1 MPTKT
6 QRNIGFVWGKTR
18 SNRRRSTQ
26 LPRVVIFQHA
36 SDCHP
41 GTFAGHLA
49 ADGLPPTVIK
59 LDQGEPIPDL
69 DRFDILMAMGG
80 PMNVWD
86 EDAFPWLK
94 DEKAA
99 IRTWV
104 AERDKPF
111 LGICLGHQLLADA
124 LGGEVG
130 PATVGEIN
138 LLEIALSDAGYRH
151 PLYAGFGKTKRGL
164 QWHGAEVKA
173 LPRGGSVLASTFD
186 CPIAAFA
193 YGSSAFGLQYHVEA
207 TDQSVVDWSSGE
219 AGQAALQRLH
229 PPGFSGKLRTHVIE
243 GFAELLGNSRRLYD
257 NFMRIAVER
266 LAQA

>member
-1 MPTKT
+1 M
-6 QRNIGFVWGKTR
+6 
-18 SNRRRSTQ
+18 
-26 LPRVVIFQHA
+26 
-36 SDCHP
+36 
-41 GTFAGHLA
+41 
-49 ADGLPPTVIK
+49 
-59 LDQGEPIPDL
+59 LDRGDPLPDL

-86 EDAFPWLK
+86 EDKFPWLK
-94 DEKAA
+94 AEKAA
-99 IRTWV
+99 IREWV

-130 PATVGEIN
+130 PARVREIN
-138 LLEIALSDAGYRH
+138 LLEIALSEAGSQH
-151 PLYAGFGKTKRGL
+151 PLYAGFGRTKRGL

-173 LPRGGSVLASTFD
+173 LPRGCSVLASTCD

-219 AGQAALQRLH
+219 AGQEALRQLH
-229 PPGFSGKLRTHVIE
+229 PPDFAGKLRTRVIE

-266 LAQA
+266 IA

>member
-1 MPTKT
+1 M
-6 QRNIGFVWGKTR
+6 
-18 SNRRRSTQ
+18 

-36 SDCHP
+36 ADCHP

-49 ADGLPPTVIK
+49 VDGIVPTVVK
-59 LDQGEPIPDL
+59 LDQGQPLPDL
-69 DRFDILMAMGG
+69 DRFDILMVMGG

-86 EDAFPWLK
+86 EDEFPWLK

-99 IRTWV
+99 IRSWV
-104 AERDKPF
+104 AEQDKPF
-111 LGICLGHQLLADA
+111 LGICLGHQLLAVA

-130 PATVGEIN
+130 PASVGEMN
-138 LLEIALSDAGYRH
+138 LLEISLSEHGISH
-151 PLYAGFGKTKRGL
+151 PLYAGFGRTKRGL
-164 QWHGAEVKA
+164 QWHGAEVKT
-173 LPRGGSVLASTFD
+173 LPAGGIVLASTTD

-207 TDQSVVDWSSGE
+207 TDQSVVDWS
-219 AGQAALQRLH
+219 AASQETLQRLH
-229 PPGFSGKLRTHVIE
+229 PPGFTGKLRSSVIE

-266 LAQA
+266 LVYA

>member
-1 MPTKT
+1 M
-6 QRNIGFVWGKTR
+6 
-18 SNRRRSTQ
+18 

-41 GTFAGHLA
+41 GTFAGHLSV
-49 ADGLPPTVIK
+49 DGLVPTIVH
-59 LDQGEPIPDL
+59 LDRGEPVPDL
-69 DRFDILMAMGG
+69 GGFDILMVMGG

-86 EDAFPWLK
+86 EDKFPWLK
-94 DEKAA
+94 AEKAA

-104 AERDKPF
+104 AEQDRPF
-111 LGICLGHQLLADA
+111 LGVCLGHQLLADT

-130 PATVGEIN
+130 PAVVGEMD
-138 LLEIALSDAGYRH
+138 LLEIALSAEGRRH
-151 PLYAGFGKTKRGL
+151 PLYAGFGASTRAL
-164 QWHGAEVKA
+164 QWHGAEVKS
-173 LPRGGSVLASTFD
+173 LPEGGVVLASTNS

-219 AGQAALQRLH
+219 GGSEAFQRLH
-229 PPGFSGKLRTHVIE
+229 PPGFTTKLRTRMID
-243 GFAELLGNSRRLYD
+243 GFAELLGNSRRIYD

-266 LAQA
+266 LVSA

>member
-1 MPTKT
+1 M
-6 QRNIGFVWGKTR
+6 
-18 SNRRRSTQ
+18 
-26 LPRVVIFQHA
+26 LPRIVIFQHA
-36 SDCHP
+36 ADCHP

-49 ADGLPPTVIK
+49 ADGIVPTVVK
-59 LDQGEPIPDL
+59 LDQGQPLPDL

-86 EDAFPWLK
+86 EDRFPWLK

-104 AERDKPF
+104 AEHDKPF
-111 LGICLGHQLLADA
+111 LGICLGHQLLAEA

-130 PATVGEIN
+130 PASIGEIN
-138 LLEIALSDAGYRH
+138 LLEIALSEHGIRH
-151 PLYAGFGKTKRGL
+151 PLYDGFGRTKRAL

-173 LPRGGSVLASTFD
+173 LPPGGVVLASTTD

-207 TDQSVVDWSSGE
+207 TDQSVVDWSE
-219 AGQAALQRLH
+219 ANQEALQRLH
-229 PPGFSGKLRTHVIE
+229 PPGFAGKLRASVIE
-243 GFAELLGNSRRLYD
+243 GFAELLGNSRRVYD

-266 LAQA
+266 LAYA

>member
-1 MPTKT
+1 M
-6 QRNIGFVWGKTR
+6 
-18 SNRRRSTQ
+18 
-26 LPRVVIFQHA
+26 LPRVVILQHSA
-36 SDCHP
+36 DCHP

-49 ADGLPPTVIK
+49 ADGITPTVVK
-59 LDQGEPIPDL
+59 LDQGEPLPNLDL
-69 DRFDILMAMGG
+69 FDILMVMGG

-86 EDAFPWLK
+86 EASFPWLK

-104 AERDKPF
+104 VEHDKPF

-130 PATVGEIN
+130 PARVGEIN
-138 LLEIALSDAGYRH
+138 LLEIALNEHGVSH
-151 PLYAGFGKTKRGL
+151 PLYSGFGKTKRGL

-173 LPRGGSVLASTFD
+173 LPPGAVVLASTSD

-207 TDQSVVDWSSGE
+207 TDQSVVDWSLASQE
-219 AGQAALQRLH
+219 TLQRLH
-229 PPGFSGKLRTHVIE
+229 PPGHSGKLRTRVIE
-243 GFAELLGNSRRLYD
+243 GFARAARQLSPRLRQLHADCRRTP
-257 NFMRIAVER
+257 R
-266 LAQA
+266 LRLDHDRFGPYQSEA

>member
-1 MPTKT
+1 M
-6 QRNIGFVWGKTR
+6 
-18 SNRRRSTQ
+18 
-26 LPRVVIFQHA
+26 LPRIVIFQHA
-36 SDCHP
+36 DDCHP
-41 GTFAGHLA
+41 GTFAGHLT
-49 ADGLPPTVIK
+49 ADGIVPTVVR
-59 LDQGEPIPDL
+59 LDRGQPMPDL
-69 DRFDILMAMGG
+69 DRFDILMVMGG

-86 EDAFPWLK
+86 EDKFPWLK

-104 AERDKPF
+104 AEHDKPF

-130 PATVGEIN
+130 PASTGEIN
-138 LLEIALSDAGYRH
+138 LLEIAFSEQGRRH
-151 PLYAGFGKTKRGL
+151 PLYDGFGSTKRGL

-173 LPRGGSVLASTFD
+173 LPPGGVVLASTTH

-207 TDQSVVDWSSGE
+207 TDQSVVDWSIGSQE
-219 AGQAALQRLH
+219 ALQRLH
-229 PPGFSGKLRTHVIE
+229 PPGFSGKLRSSVID
-243 GFAELLGNSRRLYD
+243 GFAELLGNSRRVYD

-266 LAQA
+266 LVYA

>member
-1 MPTKT
+1 M
-6 QRNIGFVWGKTR
+6 
-18 SNRRRSTQ
+18 
-26 LPRVVIFQHA
+26 LPRIAIFQHA
-36 SDCHP
+36 DDCHP

-49 ADGLPPTVIK
+49 ADGIVPTVVR
-59 LDQGEPIPDL
+59 LDQGQPMPDL
-69 DRFDILMAMGG
+69 DRFDILMVMGG

-86 EDAFPWLK
+86 EDKFSWLK

-104 AERDKPF
+104 AEHDKPF

-130 PATVGEIN
+130 PASTGEIN
-138 LLEIALSDAGYRH
+138 LLEIALNEYGRSH
-151 PLYAGFGKTKRGL
+151 PLYAGFGSTKRGL

-173 LPRGGSVLASTFD
+173 LPPGGIVLASTTD

-207 TDQSVVDWSSGE
+207 TDQSVVDWSAASQE
-219 AGQAALQRLH
+219 ALQKLH
-229 PPGFSGKLRTHVIE
+229 PPGFSGKLRSSVIE
-243 GFAELLGNSRRLYD
+243 GFAELLGNSRRVYD

-266 LAQA
+266 LAYA